1 MLRADK
7 DTDIKLISEKLAK
20 AKGAFVVDFKG
31 MKVEQ
36 VTTLR
41 KKLHAAESEMKVVR
55 NTLAKRAFKDH
66 PAIGKAFESTMTGTN
81 AIVFAFNEVVGVAKA
96 LADFGKD
103 VEALKIKTGMM
114 DGEALDTNKI
124 KFLATLPGKDQL
136 RAQFLCLLKE
146 PSARLV
152 RLMNVYAEK
161 NGAAPAAAS
170 EDAPPAAPQEAPPQA

>member
-1 MLRADK
+1 MLRSQKEIDVK
-7 DTDIKLISEKLAK
+7 SISEKLAQ
-20 AKGAFVVDFKG
+20 AKGAFIVDFKG

-36 VTTLR
+36 VTNLR

-55 NTLAKRAFKDH
+55 NTLALRAFKGH
-66 PAIGKAFESTMTGTN
+66 PVAEKAFANMTGTN

-114 DGEALDTNKI
+114 DGEALDDKKI

-136 RAQFLCLLKE
+136 RAQFLRLLLE
-146 PSARLV
+146 PSTQIARVL
-152 RLMNVYAEK
+152 NEYATK
-161 NGAAPAAAS
+161 NGAGAAPATDAA
-170 EDAPPAAPQEAPPQA
+170 ATVPQA

>member
-36 VTTLR
+36 VTSLR

-66 PAIGKAFESTMTGTN
+66 PVIGSAFESTMKGTN

-103 VEALKIKTGMM
+103 VEALKIKTGVM
-114 DGEALDTNKI
+114 DGEALDANKI

-152 RLMNVYAEK
+152 RLMNVYATK
-161 NGAAPAAAS
+161 DAAPAAEA
-170 EDAPPAAPQEAPPQA
+170 AAPQT

>member
-1 MLRADK
+1 MLRSAK

-36 VTTLR
+36 VTNLR

-66 PAIGKAFESTMTGTN
+66 PSFGAAFDTTMKGTN

-96 LADFGKD
+96 LSDFGKD
-103 VEALKIKTGMM
+103 VEALKIKTGVM
-114 DGEALDTNKI
+114 DGEALDANKI

-146 PSARLV
+146 PSARLARV
-152 RLMNVYAEK
+152 MNEYATK
-161 NGAAPAAAS
+161 NGAPAADAAPA
-170 EDAPPAAPQEAPPQA
+170 PQA

>member
-1 MLRADK
+1 MLRAEK
-7 DTDIKLISEKLAK
+7 NTDIKSISDKLAK
-20 AKGAFVVDFKG
+20 AKGAFIVDFKG

-36 VTTLR
+36 VTSLR

-66 PAIGKAFESTMTGTN
+66 PIIGKAFDSTMKGTN

-96 LADFGKD
+96 LSEFGKD
-103 VEALKIKTGMM
+103 VEALKIKTGVM
-114 DGEALDTNKI
+114 DGEVLDANKI

-146 PSARLV
+146 PSARLARV
-152 RLMNVYAEK
+152 MNEYATK
-161 NGAAPAAAS
+161 NGAPAA
-170 EDAPPAAPQEAPPQA
+170 DAAAAPQT